1 MRFVLCLTALSFGL
15 LGCDGGDPP
24 ADDDAGIVLQ
34 DSGAEQPA
42 CAAPTSGF
50 GSSEG
55 SKFSPFTLDR
65 CDGSAYEFYGEAEGY
80 CDASFTV
87 VSIAAGW
94 CGPCIREAQVM
105 EAQLTQAYADQ
116 NVRVVVAVIQDEDYA
131 APDAAFCQDWVDTY
145 GLTNPVVMDPTQE
158 TGIYFPAGSL
168 PAALIVDSEG
178 TIRYREYG
186 YTEALA
192 GLTNTLDM
200 LLAE

>member
-1 MRFVLCLTALSFGL
+1 M
-15 LGCDGGDPP
+15 
-24 ADDDAGIVLQ
+24 
-34 DSGAEQPA
+34 
-42 CAAPTSGF
+42 
-50 GSSEG
+50 
-55 SKFSPFTLDR
+55 
-65 CDGSAYEFYGEAEGY
+65 EAE
-80 CDASFTV
+80 
-87 VSIAAGW
+87 
-94 CGPCIREAQVM
+94 
-105 EAQLTQAYADQ
+105 LTQAYADQ
-116 NVRVVVAVIQDEDYA
+116 NVRVVVALIQDADYV
-131 APDAAFCQDWVDTY
+131 APDEAFCRDWVDTY